1 MCFSQTNNT
10 TGDSIEVDQ
19 MDLTEKMRFIQIA
32 SQYVM
37 PRLKQVDEIPKRD
50 SVFQKE
56 YSVMIYTHR
65 DLETGE

>member
-1 MCFSQTNNT
+1 
-10 TGDSIEVDQ
+10 

>member
-50 SVFQKE
+50 SVFQK
-56 YSVMIYTHR
+56 SI
-65 DLETGE
+65 LL